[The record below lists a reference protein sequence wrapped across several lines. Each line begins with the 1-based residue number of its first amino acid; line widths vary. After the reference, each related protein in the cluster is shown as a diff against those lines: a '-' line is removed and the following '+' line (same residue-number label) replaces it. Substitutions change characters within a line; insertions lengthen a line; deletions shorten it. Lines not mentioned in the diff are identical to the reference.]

1 MGANFP
7 AAHFSHSLDLDPE
20 NLPAWQ
26 SVCAEELC
34 ADTKEPGVARVQ
46 IVDPEI
52 GAYDPG
58 SQSLH
63 ELWPASLLILPAA
76 QGVHVE
82 AASLDANEPG

>member
-1 MGANFP
+1 M
-7 AAHFSHSLDLDPE
+7 
-20 NLPAWQ
+20 
-26 SVCAEELC
+26 
-34 ADTKEPGVARVQ
+34 Q